1 MARKK
6 RKRKLCLVEQNTHTV
21 LERSHSR
28 NELERS
34 KKRFRGY
41 TEEEMDIVTENELA
55 ERLAEQNFQAQQLR
69 EQQDFEFAKALARD
83 KEKAEKR
90 TLRDKPEERAKLF
103 DALFRKRNP
112 HYKPYLARVKI

>member
-6 RKRKLCLVEQNTHTV
+6 RKRKLCLVEQGTHTV

-69 EQQDFEFAKALARD
+69 EQQDFEFAQALACD
-83 KEKAEKR
+83 KEKEEKK
-90 TLRDKPEERAKLF
+90 TLQDKPEERAKKF
-103 DALFRKRNP
+103 DALFKKRNP

>member
-6 RKRKLCLVEQNTHTV
+6 RKRKLCLVEQGTHTV

-41 TEEEMDIVTENELA
+41 TEEEMDIVTENELT

-69 EQQDFEFAKALARD
+69 EQQDFEFAQGLAHD
-83 KEKAEKR
+83 KEKEEKR
-90 TLRDKPEERAKLF
+90 TLHDKPEERAKLF

>member
-1 MARKK
+1 M
-6 RKRKLCLVEQNTHTV
+6 VEQGTHTV

-28 NELERS
+28 NDLERS

-41 TEEEMDIVTENELA
+41 TEEEMVIVTENELENELS
-55 ERLAEQNFQAQQLR
+55 ERLAEQKFQAQQLR
-69 EQQDFEFAKALARD
+69 EQQDFEFAQGLARD
-83 KEKAEKR
+83 KEKEEKR